1 MVLVRTF
8 IENLLYQK
16 MSHVKLSRSILIGF
30 KMPENNS
37 ELYSDLISKAKRIS
51 ADASAPRTVA
61 VLGAGAMGMGIAF
74 VLAQKASINVSLYD
88 IDANQFK
95 SAKDVPL
102 IRTTTDLSGA
112 IESADLVIEA
122 VPEII
127 SLKREVVSRC
137 VDQFVATNT
146 STFKVEDISSRSN
159 FGGMH
164 FFNPVSKMPLVEVV
178 SGPST
183 SEETIAIL
191 CKTSLAMGKVPLVCN
206 DCSGFVVNRM
216 LMPYLIEFDKMV
228 SKGHNFVHIDDVMRN
243 HGWPMG
249 PAELCDL
256 VGLDVI
262 YHGSQSIAK
271 AYDHI
276 SVAEES
282 MCHRLY
288 KDGDLGRKTHG
299 GFYSYGPISYDKYGP
314 LAKEGGTRESSAK
327 IRDRLMSPMLEEAS
341 RLLDENI
348 VDSVAEINAAL
359 ALGAG
364 LPPFVGEGFGAKGQ
378 G

>member
-1 MVLVRTF
+1 
-8 IENLLYQK
+8 
-16 MSHVKLSRSILIGF
+16 MSK
-30 KMPENNS
+30 NDS
-37 ELYSDLISKAKRIS
+37 EFYSSLISKATMRS
-51 ADASAPRTVA
+51 ANTDTPKTVA

-74 VLAQKASINVSLYD
+74 ALANKASINVNLYD
-88 IDANQFK
+88 IDVGQFK
-95 SAKDVPL
+95 LAKDIPL
-102 IRTTTDLSGA
+102 IRTTTDLSEA
-112 IESADLVIEA
+112 IESSDLVIEA
-122 VPEII
+122 VPEVL
-127 SLKREVVSRC
+127 SLKREVVSKC

-164 FFNPVSKMPLVEVV
+164 FFNPVSRMPLVEVV
-178 SGPST
+178 SGSST
-183 SEETIAIL
+183 SEETVAIL
-191 CKTSLAMGKVPLVCN
+191 CKTSLAMGKVPLICN

-228 SKGHNFVHIDDVMRN
+228 SEGHDYSHIDTVMRN

-276 SVAEES
+276 TVSDNSV
-282 MCHRLY
+282 CHQLY
-288 KDGDLGRKTHG
+288 KNKDFGRKSHR
-299 GFYSYGPISYDKYGP
+299 GFYSYDVISGKKAGRFSVP
-314 LAKEGGTRESSAK
+314 GKVRESSSAIK
-327 IRDRLMSPMLEEAS
+327 DRLVSPMLEEAG
-341 RLLDENI
+341 RLLDEDI
-348 VDSVAEINAAL
+348 VDSAAEINVAL

-364 LPPFVGEGFGAKGQ
+364 LPPFITSI
-378 G
+378 

>member
-1 MVLVRTF
+1 
-8 IENLLYQK
+8 
-16 MSHVKLSRSILIGF
+16 MSD
-30 KMPENNS
+30 NS
-37 ELYSDLISKAKRIS
+37 KFYSGLISKAEKIS
-51 ADASAPRTVA
+51 ANADIPKTVA
-61 VLGAGAMGMGIAF
+61 VLGAGAMGMGIAS
-74 VLAQKASINVSLYD
+74 VLAEKASINVNLYD
-88 IDANQFK
+88 IDVGQFK
-95 SAKDVPL
+95 LAEDIPL
-102 IRTTTDLSGA
+102 IRTTTDLSEA
-112 IESADLVIEA
+112 IESSDLVIEA
-122 VPEII
+122 VPEVL
-127 SLKREVVSRC
+127 SLKREVVSKC

-178 SGPST
+178 SGSST
-183 SEETIAIL
+183 SEETVAIL
-191 CKTSLAMGKVPLVCN
+191 CKTSLAMGKVPLICN

-228 SKGHNFVHIDDVMRN
+228 SEGHDYSHIDTVMKN

-276 SVAEES
+276 TVSDNSV
-282 MCHRLY
+282 CHQLY
-288 KDGDLGRKTHG
+288 KNKDFGRKSHR
-299 GFYSYGPISYDKYGP
+299 GFYSYDVISGKKAGRFSV
-314 LAKEGGTRESSAK
+314 AGKVRESSSAIK
-327 IRDRLMSPMLEEAS
+327 DRLMSPMLEEAD
-341 RLLDENI
+341 RLLNEDI
-348 VDSVAEINAAL
+348 VDSAAEIDVAL

-364 LPPFVGEGFGAKGQ
+364 LPPFITSI
-378 G
+378 

>member
-1 MVLVRTF
+1 
-8 IENLLYQK
+8 
-16 MSHVKLSRSILIGF
+16 MSKNG
-30 KMPENNS
+30 S
-37 ELYSDLISKAKRIS
+37 EFYSGLISKAEKIS
-51 ADASAPRTVA
+51 ANVDIPKTVA
-61 VLGAGAMGMGIAF
+61 VLGAGAMGMGIAS
-74 VLAQKASINVSLYD
+74 VLAEKASINVNLYD
-88 IDANQFK
+88 IDVGQFK
-95 SAKDVPL
+95 LAKDIPL
-102 IRTTTDLSGA
+102 IRTTTDLSEA
-112 IESADLVIEA
+112 IESSDLVIEA
-122 VPEII
+122 VPEVI
-127 SLKREVVSRC
+127 SLKREVVSKC

-178 SGPST
+178 SGTST
-183 SEETIAIL
+183 SEETTAIL
-191 CKTSLAMGKVPLVCN
+191 CKTSLAMGKVPLICN

-228 SKGHNFVHIDDVMRN
+228 SEGHDYSHIDTVMKN

-276 SVAEES
+276 TVSDNSV
-282 MCHRLY
+282 CHQLY
-288 KDGDLGRKTHG
+288 KNKDFGRKSHR
-299 GFYSYGPISYDKYGP
+299 GFYSYDTVSGKKAGRFSVPGKV
-314 LAKEGGTRESSAK
+314 RESSSAIK
-327 IRDRLMSPMLEEAS
+327 DRLMSPMFEEAG
-341 RLLDENI
+341 RLLSEDI
-348 VDSVAEINAAL
+348 VDSAAEIDVAL

-364 LPPFVGEGFGAKGQ
+364 LPPFITSI
-378 G
+378 

>member
-1 MVLVRTF
+1 MSKNN
-8 IENLLYQK
+8 IE
-16 MSHVKLSRSILIGF
+16 
-30 KMPENNS
+30 
-37 ELYSDLISKAKRIS
+37 YSGLISKAEKIS
-51 ADASAPRTVA
+51 ANTDIPKTVA

-74 VLAQKASINVSLYD
+74 VLAEKASINVNLYY
-88 IDANQFK
+88 IDVGQFK
-95 SAKDVPL
+95 LAEDIPL
-102 IRTTTDLSGA
+102 IRTTTDLSEA
-112 IESADLVIEA
+112 IESSDLVIEA
-122 VPEII
+122 VPEVL
-127 SLKREVVSRC
+127 SLKREVVSKC

-178 SGPST
+178 SGSST
-183 SEETIAIL
+183 SEETVAIL
-191 CKTSLAMGKVPLVCN
+191 CKTSLAIGKVPLICN

-228 SKGHNFVHIDDVMRN
+228 SEGHDYSHIDTVMKN

-276 SVAEES
+276 TVSDNSV
-282 MCHRLY
+282 CHQLY
-288 KDGDLGRKTHG
+288 KNKDFGRKSYR
-299 GFYSYGPISYDKYGP
+299 GFYSYDTVSGKKAGRSSVPGKV
-314 LAKEGGTRESSAK
+314 RESSSAIK
-327 IRDRLMSPMLEEAS
+327 DRLMSPMLEEAD
-341 RLLDENI
+341 RLLNEDI
-348 VDSVAEINAAL
+348 VDSAAEINVAL

-364 LPPFVGEGFGAKGQ
+364 LPPFITST
-378 G
+378 

>member
-1 MVLVRTF
+1 MP
-8 IENLLYQK
+8 
-16 MSHVKLSRSILIGF
+16 
-30 KMPENNS
+30 PENQNP
-37 ELYSDLISKAKRIS
+37 YSSLISKAEELS
-51 ADASAPRTVA
+51 ADSATPKTVA
-61 VLGAGAMGMGIAF
+61 VLGAGAMGKGIAC
-74 VLAQKASINVSLYD
+74 VLAQKASINVNLYD
-88 IDANQFK
+88 INTEQFK
-95 SAKDVPL
+95 SVESIQL
-102 IRTTTDLSGA
+102 ISTTTDLSEA
-112 IESADLVIEA
+112 IESSDLVIEA
-122 VPEII
+122 IPEVL
-127 SLKREVVSRC
+127 SLKREVVSKC

-183 SEETIAIL
+183 SEETIAVL
-191 CKTSLAMGKVPLVCN
+191 CKTSLAMGKIPLICN

-228 SKGHNFVHIDDVMRN
+228 SEGHDYSHIDTVMRN

-262 YHGSQSIAK
+262 YHGSQSIAE

-276 SVAEES
+276 TVSDNSV
-282 MCHRLY
+282 CHQLY
-288 KDGDLGRKTHG
+288 KNKDFGRKSHR
-299 GFYSYGPISYDKYGP
+299 GFYSYDVISGKKAGRFSVP
-314 LAKEGGTRESSAK
+314 GETRESPSV
-327 IRDRLMSPMLEEAS
+327 ITERLISPMLNEAVM
-341 RLLDENI
+341 LLDEKI
-348 VDSVAEINAAL
+348 VDSVAEIDAAL

-364 LPPFVGEGFGAKGQ
+364 LPPLSRAGWPLITSA
-378 G
+378 